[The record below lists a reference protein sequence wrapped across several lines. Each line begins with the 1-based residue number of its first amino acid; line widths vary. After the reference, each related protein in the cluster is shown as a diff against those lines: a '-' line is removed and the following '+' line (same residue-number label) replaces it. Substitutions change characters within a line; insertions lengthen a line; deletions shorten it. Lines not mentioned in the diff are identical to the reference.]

1 MSYSTRIHSCF
12 YLWKKKY
19 TLFHEYHVC
28 GLDSVLLINKSD
40 NVEAVSNLVQHVK
53 YMYEQNLA
61 IHVFMYIVIVYR
73 MLMSLRSQIL
83 LQRQTGKD
91 MWPD

>member
-1 MSYSTRIHSCF
+1 MSIMF
-12 YLWKKKY
+12 VDLI
-19 TLFHEYHVC
+19 L
-28 GLDSVLLINKSD
+28 LLINKSD

-61 IHVFMYIVIVYR
+61 IHIFMYIVIVYR

-83 LQRQTGKD
+83 LQRQTGKGNND
-91 MWPD
+91 MFIKNWFGCF

>member
-1 MSYSTRIHSCF
+1 MFVDLI
-12 YLWKKKY
+12 L
-19 TLFHEYHVC
+19 
-28 GLDSVLLINKSD
+28 LLINKSD

-83 LQRQTGKD
+83 LQRQTGKGNND
-91 MWPD
+91 MFIWFGCF